1 MNDES
6 TDSSLYTIGF
16 RDENSMYWT
25 SDLFKDDASIVY
37 KDMDNDSL
45 SVDEILRKYWGYDS
59 FRSIQKDVISSVL
72 ERKDTMALM
81 PTGGGKSITFQ
92 VPAMKLKGL
101 TLVVTPLIS
110 LMKDQVDN
118 LRSIG
123 IKATAIH
130 SGMTR
135 DDINKALDNCIFGEY
150 KFLYCSPERL
160 SSSLFIKR
168 ITDAQISLIVI
179 DECHCISQWGYDFR
193 PDYLNILDIRGL
205 FPDVHMLALTA
216 TATPEV
222 VEDIKHILGFS
233 QQSAFHSMSFL
244 RSNLS
249 YSIRR
254 TENKKS
260 MMIYI
265 LSKVE
270 GSAIVYCRNRELTKE
285 LSDLLNENGFTSTFF
300 HAGLSNSQREY
311 RQDKW
316 KSGEIRVMVATNAFG
331 MGIDKANVRIVIHYT
346 MPSSM
351 EEYFQEAGRAGRDG
365 KRSYAVVMVSK
376 MDKSL
381 IERRLEDTFPDREYI
396 LDTYDKLCNYLSI
409 GEGEGFEKS
418 YQIDV
423 DDFIVRCRMRPV
435 QTYSAIEILQHAGV
449 LQYREDG
456 LRSRMK
462 ILYTREALYD
472 DEVGFDFLLRTILRM
487 YTGLFSDYVFINE
500 NDISKIMGLSNDE
513 VYSMLLML
521 NNRGVISY
529 IPQSNMPQIKFLIRR
544 EDSKHIYIGRKSY
557 EERKE
562 RLRKRLG
569 EVVKYIENFSD
580 CRSRLLLEYF
590 GESESNDCGI
600 CDVCLI
606 PRDKK
611 HRDMNKII
619 SDVYLYLSDNLTDE
633 NSALSIQDV
642 SVKFSLDT
650 VTAKNII
657 EHILYYC
664 KDFKVSSSGMI
675 KLSQI

>member
-1 MNDES
+1 MNQDYIDDGQYTIDCNDES
-6 TDSSLYTIGF
+6 MMHWSL
-16 RDENSMYWT
+16 
-25 SDLFKDDASIVY
+25 DLFDDNADVKY
-37 KDMDNDSL
+37 KDTDNDGL
-45 SVDEILRKYWGYDS
+45 SSKEVLKKYWGYDS
-59 FRSIQKDVISSVL
+59 FRSIQKDVIDSVL
-72 ERKDTMALM
+72 SKTDTMALM

-92 VPAMKLKGL
+92 VPAMLFRGT

-205 FPDVHMLALTA
+205 FPDVPMLALTA

-254 TENKKS
+254 TENKKN
-260 MMIYI
+260 MMLYI

-285 LSDLLNENGFTSTFF
+285 LSDLLNEKGFTSTFF
-300 HAGLSNSQREY
+300 HAGLSNSQREH

-331 MGIDKANVRIVIHYT
+331 MGIDKANVRIVIHYS

-351 EEYFQEAGRAGRDG
+351 EEYFQEAGRSGRDG

-376 MDKSL
+376 MDKRL

-396 LDTYDKLCNYLSI
+396 LNTYDKICNYLSI

-418 YQIDV
+418 YQINV
-423 DDFIVRCRMRPV
+423 QDFINKYRMRPV

-449 LQYREDG
+449 LVYKEDG
-456 LRSRMK
+456 MRSRMK

-472 DEVGFDFLLRTILRM
+472 DGVGFDFLLRTILRM

-500 NDISKIMGLSNDE
+500 SDIAKAMGLSNDE
-513 VYSMLLML
+513 IYSMLLML
-521 NNRGVISY
+521 GRRGVVSY
-529 IPQSNMPQIKFLIRR
+529 IPQSNVPQIKFLIRR
-544 EDSKHIYIGRKSY
+544 EDSRHIYISKKSY
-557 EERKE
+557 EERKD
-562 RLRKRLG
+562 RLKKRLD
-569 EVVKYIENFSD
+569 EVVRYIENFSD
-580 CRSRLLLEYF
+580 CRSRMLLNYF
-590 GESESNDCGI
+590 GENESEDCGL

-606 PRDKK
+606 PENKK
-611 HRDMNKII
+611 YNDTNKII
-619 SDVYLYLSDNLTDE
+619 SDVYSYLSE
-633 NSALSIQDV
+633 ALKDTESSVCIQEISDR
-642 SVKFSLDT
+642 FSLNADM
-650 VTAKNII
+650 AKKVI

-664 KDFKVSSSGMI
+664 KDFRVSSNGMI
-675 KLSQI
+675 MLSKM